1 MNVGGKCY
9 FYVRNDE
16 KLSSKAERY
25 CENKLKAR
33 NLSMKREDVT
43 KVFADAT
50 EEQINTL
57 LNINSADI
65 GHAKQKIEAERDSYK
80 SQLDTAKE
88 TLKGFEGVDV
98 AQLQGEITKLNTDLA
113 NKDAEYQKKIADMEF
128 SSVLDSAI
136 NGSKAKNSKAV
147 KALLDLDKLK
157 ASKNQ
162 TEDIKTA
169 LEELRKSDS
178 YLFGS
183 DEPVLNPIGDTSGN
197 NNSGGASSLAAVR
210 AAMGLPPEK

>member
-1 MNVGGKCY
+1 
-9 FYVRNDE
+9 
-16 KLSSKAERY
+16 
-25 CENKLKAR
+25 
-33 NLSMKREDVT
+33 MKREDVT

-50 EEQINTL
+50 EEQINAL

-128 SSVLDSAI
+128 GSVLDSAI
-136 NGSKAKNSKAV
+136 NGSKAKNVKAV

-178 YLFGS
+178 YLFDS

-197 NNSGGASSLAAVR
+197 NNSGGAPSLAAVR
-210 AAMGLPPEK
+210 AAMGLPTEK

>member
-1 MNVGGKCY
+1 
-9 FYVRNDE
+9 
-16 KLSSKAERY
+16 
-25 CENKLKAR
+25 
-33 NLSMKREDVT
+33 MKREFLEGLGLEKDTIDKIMAENGNDINREKT
-43 KVFADAT
+43 KAD
-50 EEQINTL
+50 E
-57 LNINSADI
+57 
-65 GHAKQKIEAERDSYK
+65 YK

-98 AQLQGEITKLNTDLA
+98 AQLQSEITKLNTDLA
-113 NKDAEYQKKIADMEF
+113 NKDAEYKQKISDMEF

-157 ASKNQ
+157 TSKNQ
-162 TEDIKTA
+162 GEDIKTA

-183 DEPVLNPIGDTSGN
+183 DEPVLNPIGDTSGDAN
-197 NNSGGASSLAAVR
+197 KGVSPLAAMR
-210 AAMGLPPEK
+210 EAMGLPPETK

>member
-1 MNVGGKCY
+1 
-9 FYVRNDE
+9 
-16 KLSSKAERY
+16 
-25 CENKLKAR
+25 
-33 NLSMKREDVT
+33 MKREFLEGLGLEKDTIDKIMTENGNDINREKT
-43 KVFADAT
+43 KAD
-50 EEQINTL
+50 E
-57 LNINSADI
+57 
-65 GHAKQKIEAERDSYK
+65 YK

-113 NKDAEYQKKIADMEF
+113 NKDAEYKQKIADMEF

>member
-1 MNVGGKCY
+1 
-9 FYVRNDE
+9 
-16 KLSSKAERY
+16 
-25 CENKLKAR
+25 
-33 NLSMKREDVT
+33 MKREFLEGLGLEKETIDQIMT
-43 KVFADAT
+43 ENGNDINREKAKAD
-50 EEQINTL
+50 E
-57 LNINSADI
+57 
-65 GHAKQKIEAERDSYK
+65 YK

-113 NKDAEYQKKIADMEF
+113 NKDAEYKQKIADMEF

-136 NGSKAKNSKAV
+136 SGSKAKNVKAV

-197 NNSGGASSLAAVR
+197 NNSGE
-210 AAMGLPPEK
+210 LPHLRL

>member
-1 MNVGGKCY
+1 
-9 FYVRNDE
+9 
-16 KLSSKAERY
+16 
-25 CENKLKAR
+25 
-33 NLSMKREDVT
+33 MKREFLEGLGLEKDTIDKIMAENGNDINREKT
-43 KVFADAT
+43 KAD
-50 EEQINTL
+50 E
-57 LNINSADI
+57 
-65 GHAKQKIEAERDSYK
+65 YK

-128 SSVLDSAI
+128 NSVLDSAI

-197 NNSGGASSLAAVR
+197 NNNSGGVSSLAAVR